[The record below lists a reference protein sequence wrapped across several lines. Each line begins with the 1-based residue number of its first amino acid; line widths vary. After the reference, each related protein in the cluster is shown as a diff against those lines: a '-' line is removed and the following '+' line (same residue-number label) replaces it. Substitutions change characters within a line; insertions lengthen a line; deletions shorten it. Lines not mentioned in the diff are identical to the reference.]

1 MQALHPNNEAERL
14 ETLRQFS
21 ILDSFTER
29 DYDDIT
35 YLASII
41 CNTKVALISFV
52 DDDRQW
58 FKSHKGI
65 DMTQSPREHSFCAHA
80 ILSPNETLV
89 VEDSREDVR
98 FKDNPLVT
106 GDPNIVFYA
115 GVPLVTEDGFGL
127 GTVCVLDTK
136 PQKLNEVQIT
146 ALKMLSRQVMSL
158 LNIRKSNLNLKLSE
172 AQLQLQ
178 NTKLDS
184 AGKKLELT
192 IEQLVSERVKE
203 IATQNVALEEMNKE
217 LQAFNYISSHDLQ
230 EPLRKIQIFTSL
242 LIEKESDRLSE
253 KGNEYLAKIEGASS
267 RMRALITDLLA
278 YSRSTFAEKI
288 FQKMTINEIVNRVK
302 SNMEEEIEEK
312 NATVEL
318 LSDCEIYVIPYQIEQ
333 LLYNLI
339 SNSIKFA
346 KLGVMPWVKIY
357 CDGHCDSYYSESKL
371 LKESRYAKITVRD
384 NGIGFDNAYNE
395 KIFELFQRLGN
406 REIRLGTGIGLAI
419 VKKIIENHAGF
430 VIANSAI
437 DQGTT
442 FEIYIP
448 ELQKQAG

>member
-1 MQALHPNNEAERL
+1 MQAPHPKNEVERL
-14 ETLRQFS
+14 EILRQFS

-35 YLASII
+35 HLASII
-41 CNTKVALISFV
+41 CNTPVALISFV

-65 DMTQSPREHSFCAHA
+65 DATQTPREQSFCAHA

-89 VEDSREDVR
+89 VEDSREDIR
-98 FKDNPLVT
+98 FRDNPLVT

-136 PQKLNEVQIT
+136 PQKLTEAQIT
-146 ALKMLSRQVMSL
+146 ALKMLSRQVMNL

-178 NTKLDS
+178 NTNLDS

-192 IEQLVSERVKE
+192 IEQLVSERIKE
-203 IATQNVALEEMNKE
+203 IATQNVELAEMNKE

-230 EPLRKIQIFTSL
+230 EPLRKIQTFTSL
-242 LIEKESDRLSE
+242 LIEKESERLSE

-288 FQKMTINEIVNRVK
+288 FQKMTIHDIVERVK
-302 SNMEEEIEEK
+302 SNMEEEIEEE
-312 NATVEL
+312 NAVVIL

-333 LLYNLI
+333 LLYNLV
-339 SNSIKFA
+339 SNSLKFA
-346 KLGVMPWVKIY
+346 KPGLAPRVEIF

-371 LKESRYAKITVRD
+371 LKDSRYAKITVRD

-419 VKKIIENHAGF
+419 VKKIIDNHAGF
-430 VIANSAI
+430 VIANSI
-437 DQGTT
+437 VDQGTT

-448 ELQKQAG
+448 EMQNQAL

>member
-1 MQALHPNNEAERL
+1 MQAPHPKNEVERL
-14 ETLRQFS
+14 EILRQFS

-35 YLASII
+35 HLASII
-41 CNTKVALISFV
+41 CNTPVALISFV

-58 FKSHKGI
+58 FKSHKGV
-65 DMTQSPREHSFCAHA
+65 DATQTPREQSFCAHA
-80 ILSPNETLV
+80 ILRPNETLV
-89 VEDSREDVR
+89 VEDSREDIR
-98 FKDNPLVT
+98 FRDNPLVT

-136 PQKLNEVQIT
+136 PQKLTEAQIT
-146 ALKMLSRQVMSL
+146 ALKMLSRQVMNL

-178 NTKLDS
+178 NTNLDS

-192 IEQLVSERVKE
+192 IEQLVSERIKE
-203 IATQNVALEEMNKE
+203 IATQNVELAEMNKE

-230 EPLRKIQIFTSL
+230 EPLRKIQTFTSL
-242 LIEKESDRLSE
+242 LIEKESERLSE

-288 FQKMTINEIVNRVK
+288 FQKMTIHDIVERVK
-302 SNMEEEIEEK
+302 SNMEEEIEEE
-312 NATVEL
+312 NAVVIL

-333 LLYNLI
+333 LLYNLV
-339 SNSIKFA
+339 SNSLKFA
-346 KLGVMPWVKIY
+346 KPGLAPRVEIF

-371 LKESRYAKITVRD
+371 LKDSRYAKITVRD

-419 VKKIIENHAGF
+419 VKKIIDNHAGF
-430 VIANSAI
+430 VIANSI
-437 DQGTT
+437 VDQGTT

-448 ELQKQAG
+448 EMQNQAL